1 MRKVETMPAG
11 SSALTGRHQTFSYI
25 LPPGTGFAVGDFS
38 FDVDSGLWNWSEGS
52 FIIHGFEPGDVVPTT
67 GLVLAHK
74 HPADRDEFERIFRGV
89 VTNGGTMVSHHR
101 IIDGHGS
108 TRRVIMVGEGMEDA
122 GGRVCAIRGHF
133 IDLTRIMDAE
143 TAAAADAA
151 VAGAVEKR
159 HFIEQAKGILMGRY
173 RIDADAAFA
182 MLAQASQHSQRKVRE
197 LAEEVVS
204 SVVNA
209 GAHPRSHRT
218 PDGG

>member
-1 MRKVETMPAG
+1 MHRVKTVTAVPGAIAG
-11 SSALTGRHQTFSYI
+11 QHQTFSYI
-25 LPPGTGFAVGDFS
+25 LPPGTAFAVGDFR
-38 FDVDSGLWNWSEGS
+38 FDVDAGVWTWSEGS
-52 FIIHGFEPGDVVPTT
+52 FMIHGFEPGDVVPTT

-89 VTNGGTMVSHHR
+89 VTDGGMMVSHHR
-101 IIDGHGS
+101 IIDGHGI
-108 TRRVIMVGEGMEDA
+108 TRRVIMVGESLEDA

-159 HFIEQAKGILMGRY
+159 HIIEQAKGILMGRY

-197 LAEEVVS
+197 IAEEVVS

-209 GAHPRSHRT
+209 GARPRAHGT
-218 PDGG
+218 PDGR

>member
-1 MRKVETMPAG
+1 
-11 SSALTGRHQTFSYI
+11 
-25 LPPGTGFAVGDFS
+25 
-38 FDVDSGLWNWSEGS
+38 
-52 FIIHGFEPGDVVPTT
+52 
-67 GLVLAHK
+67 
-74 HPADRDEFERIFRGV
+74 
-89 VTNGGTMVSHHR
+89 
-101 IIDGHGS
+101 
-108 TRRVIMVGEGMEDA
+108 MEDA

-133 IDLTRIMDAE
+133 IDLTRIMVAE